1 MITCSMRVCNRG
13 PYKHET
19 GPSEFHNDS
28 DAGIANNS
36 DKTKEVVL
44 EIVSPIADKLKVKH
58 VKRISRSGISSWKQ
72 PVKTMTPRESK
83 TERNSFVV
91 DVSARKSPWVII
103 YDVPRTDSN
112 EEVKKELIGKKR
124 TYRTLIEQNLEI
136 NIKDK
141 FC

>member
-1 MITCSMRVCNRG
+1 M
-13 PYKHET
+13 ET
-19 GPSEFHNDS
+19 
-28 DAGIANNS
+28 AGQ
-36 DKTKEVVL
+36 DF
-44 EIVSPIADKLKVKH
+44 
-58 VKRISRSGISSWKQ
+58 
-72 PVKTMTPRESK
+72 MTPRESK